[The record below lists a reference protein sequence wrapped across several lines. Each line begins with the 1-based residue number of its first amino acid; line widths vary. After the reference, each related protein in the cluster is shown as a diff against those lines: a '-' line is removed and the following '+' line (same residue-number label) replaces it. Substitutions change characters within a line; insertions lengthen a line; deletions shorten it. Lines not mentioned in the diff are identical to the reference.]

1 MRHLAAIFDCETER
15 DGRVS
20 LLGWTA
26 CALALVSPFIG
37 LALVGLF
44 MGGR

>member
-1 MRHLAAIFDCETER
+1 VKVLSSIFDCETER
-15 DGRVS
+15 EGRAS
-20 LLGWTA
+20 LLGWAA
-26 CALALVSPFIG
+26 CAVAILSPFIG